1 MSIANQVAHKALCGL
16 RNRRKINPKSTDT
29 ISSYFCDGISTGYG
43 YTCQQPIFLSCQAR
57 IGRALS
63 PSWSCALLQGRTK
76 VYSMSKTI
84 LVVDDEKRLVSLV
97 ESYLTQE
104 GYRVVTAY
112 NGLDALAVAEQEK
125 PDLIVLDVMMPQMDG
140 YEFMR
145 RHRAGHNTPI
155 ILLTARVDDEE
166 KVIGLEIGADDYMT
180 KPFRPRELV
189 ARVRAVLRRAGEGQP
204 SGKVLKAADI
214 MVDRDSR
221 SVRVADHFV
230 DLTPSEFDIL
240 TALMTSP
247 GRVYS
252 RLDLL
257 DIIQGVRYEGY
268 ERTIDTHIKNLRG
281 KIEPMPRAPQYIE
294 TVYGVGYRFKR
305 ERM

>member
-1 MSIANQVAHKALCGL
+1 MA
-16 RNRRKINPKSTDT
+16 
-29 ISSYFCDGISTGYG
+29 
-43 YTCQQPIFLSCQAR
+43 
-57 IGRALS
+57 
-63 PSWSCALLQGRTK
+63 
-76 VYSMSKTI
+76 KTI
-84 LVVDDEKRLVSLV
+84 MVVDDEKRLVSLV
-97 ESYLTQE
+97 ESYLSQE

-112 NGLDALAVAEQEK
+112 NGVEALNVAHKEK
-125 PDLIVLDVMMPQMDG
+125 PDLIILDVMMPEMDG

-145 RHRAGHNTPI
+145 RHRADNNTPI

-166 KVIGLEIGADDYMT
+166 KVIGLEVGADDYMT

-189 ARVRAVLRRAGEGQP
+189 ARVRAVLRRAGDKEP
-204 SGKVLKAADI
+204 SAKVLKAADI
-214 MVDRDSR
+214 VLDRDTRTVKVGES
-221 SVRVADHFV
+221 FV

-240 TALMTSP
+240 TALIASP
-247 GRVYS
+247 GRVYT

-281 KIEPMPRAPQYIE
+281 KIEESPRTPKYIE

-305 ERM
+305 E